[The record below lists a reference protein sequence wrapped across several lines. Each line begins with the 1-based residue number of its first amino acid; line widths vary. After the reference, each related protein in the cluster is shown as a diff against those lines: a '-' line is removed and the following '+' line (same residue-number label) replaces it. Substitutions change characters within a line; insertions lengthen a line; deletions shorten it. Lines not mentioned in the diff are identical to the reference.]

1 MLSVLTHLHR
11 IRISMIKKKSARS
24 LAAGYSVV
32 VLLSIFTEERYNLAA
47 GKKKWLSLNLLS
59 FFDLLK
65 FVFSLR
71 EQRHDEMLV
80 GVHYLGL
87 TSLIRGASCFGLL
100 LVLCKCIGVAT
111 RACRCGF
118 SKRIALVTPTFL
130 DLKWERIITFE
141 KKS

>member
-71 EQRHDEMLV
+71 EQRHDE
-80 GVHYLGL
+80 Y
-87 TSLIRGASCFGLL
+87 ASWC
-100 LVLCKCIGVAT
+100 
-111 RACRCGF
+111 
-118 SKRIALVTPTFL
+118 ALFRPYTA
-130 DLKWERIITFE
+130 RNQ
-141 KKS
+141 

>member
-1 MLSVLTHLHR
+1 MSDLTGLNAVGPNT
-11 IRISMIKKKSARS
+11 SAQDKNFDDLKKTARS

-71 EQRHDEMLV
+71 EQRHDE
-80 GVHYLGL
+80 Y
-87 TSLIRGASCFGLL
+87 ASWCALFRPYIAYTWSFLFWFATRIMQI
-100 LVLCKCIGVAT
+100 IGVAT

-118 SKRIALVTPTFL
+118 SI
-130 DLKWERIITFE
+130 
-141 KKS
+141 